1 MKHKKSSKTQIKILT
16 DEFTSILKPHSK
28 YPQYQP
34 AKTKQHHL
42 SKHTKTNSTKIN
54 LVSTDVFKN
63 LPKHS
68 SSKSTEHNLLDQT
81 KNSSDT
87 ATTVS
92 KRYTNTNNN
101 SNSNNKLNILK
112 TNAHRDYMENFLK
125 TVNKSINKNKSFI
138 LTKTSNTNN
147 ITLMSGNAFANKKKF
162 NVTNTNNGG
171 NCSCSSSSNKKKKKK
186 NVVSTCSGK
195 TCSNGVVEGNSN
207 KYSNEVYTSSNSNK
221 NGCSVQYK
229 YNISN
234 NVMDYHSS
242 SLISEESVFS
252 SNKHSITNTH
262 NSSSLKYLIQGS
274 NKYSSNN
281 NSISN
286 EQDYVSY
293 TYSDDEVSCRSKSI
307 IMYLYI
313 YIESSRNKL
322 VLKEGNNTS
331 IYGNN
336 SNNYKCSNNSNNIFH
351 DLHFQQNQLIS
362 SINQDDFRSFY
373 NELNRKLFGNTNTN
387 TTYSN
392 NII

>member
-1 MKHKKSSKTQIKILT
+1 MKSKQSSKTQIKILT

-28 YPQYQP
+28 HPQYQP
-34 AKTKQHHL
+34 AKTKPHHL

-81 KNSSDT
+81 KNSSET

-101 SNSNNKLNILK
+101 KLNVLK

-138 LTKTSNTNN
+138 LSKGNTNN
-147 ITLMSGNAFANKKKF
+147 ITLMSGSIFSNKKKH
-162 NVTNTNNGG
+162 NITNTNN
-171 NCSCSSSSNKKKKKK
+171 NITTSNSNTNSNKKKKKH
-186 NVVSTCSGK
+186 VSSTC
-195 TCSNGVVEGNSN
+195 NS
-207 KYSNEVYTSSNSNK
+207 K
-221 NGCSVQYK
+221 
-229 YNISN
+229 SN
-234 NVMDYHSS
+234 NNGNNLNNNEAYLNKTGNGIQHKYIICNNINTSNTNNMIDYHSS

-252 SNKHSITNTH
+252 SNKHSISNTH
-262 NSSSLKYLIQGS
+262 NSSSLKYLTQGS

-293 TYSDDEVSCRSKSI
+293 TYSDDEVSCRSKFI
-307 IMYLYI
+307 I
-313 YIESSRNKL
+313 
-322 VLKEGNNTS
+322 
-331 IYGNN
+331 
-336 SNNYKCSNNSNNIFH
+336 
-351 DLHFQQNQLIS
+351 
-362 SINQDDFRSFY
+362 
-373 NELNRKLFGNTNTN
+373 
-387 TTYSN
+387 YSC
-392 NII
+392 ITIHL

>member
-34 AKTKQHHL
+34 AKTKPHHL

-92 KRYTNTNNN
+92 KRYTNTN
-101 SNSNNKLNILK
+101 SNNKLNILK

-138 LTKTSNTNN
+138 LTNKTSNAHN
-147 ITLMSGNAFANKKKF
+147 ITLMSGNVFANKKKF
-162 NVTNTNNGG
+162 NVTNTNTNNGG
-171 NCSCSSSSNKKKKKK
+171 YCNSSSNKKKKK

-195 TCSNGVVEGNSN
+195 TSSNGVVEGNSNSNSN
-207 KYSNEVYTSSNSNK
+207 KYSNEVYTSCNK
-221 NGCSVQYK
+221 NGCNVQYK

-262 NSSSLKYLIQGS
+262 NSSSLKYLTQVS

-293 TYSDDEVSCRSKSI
+293 TYSDDEVSCRSKFT
-307 IMYLYI
+307 IMYLYCYI
-313 YIESSRNKL
+313 YR
-322 VLKEGNNTS
+322 
-331 IYGNN
+331 
-336 SNNYKCSNNSNNIFH
+336 IF
-351 DLHFQQNQLIS
+351 Q
-362 SINQDDFRSFY
+362 
-373 NELNRKLFGNTNTN
+373 E
-387 TTYSN
+387 
-392 NII
+392 

>member
-34 AKTKQHHL
+34 AKTKPHQV

-92 KRYTNTNNN
+92 KRYTNTNSSSNN
-101 SNSNNKLNILK
+101 NNKLNILK

-138 LTKTSNTNN
+138 LTKTSNNNN
-147 ITLMSGNAFANKKKF
+147 ITLMSGNGFASKKKVN
-162 NVTNTNNGG
+162 NVTNTNNTNNSG
-171 NCSCSSSSNKKKKKK
+171 NCSSNNNSNKKKKK
-186 NVVSTCSGK
+186 NGVASTCSGK
-195 TCSNGVVEGNSN
+195 TSSGVVESNSN
-207 KYSNEVYTSSNSNK
+207 KYNNEVYTISNNK

-229 YNISN
+229 YIVSNN

-262 NSSSLKYLIQGS
+262 NSSSLKYLTQGS

-293 TYSDDEVSCRSKSI
+293 TYSDDEVSCRSKSCI
-307 IMYLYI
+307 YNII
-313 YIESSRNKL
+313 YI
-322 VLKEGNNTS
+322 
-331 IYGNN
+331 
-336 SNNYKCSNNSNNIFH
+336 
-351 DLHFQQNQLIS
+351 
-362 SINQDDFRSFY
+362 
-373 NELNRKLFGNTNTN
+373 
-387 TTYSN
+387 
-392 NII
+392 